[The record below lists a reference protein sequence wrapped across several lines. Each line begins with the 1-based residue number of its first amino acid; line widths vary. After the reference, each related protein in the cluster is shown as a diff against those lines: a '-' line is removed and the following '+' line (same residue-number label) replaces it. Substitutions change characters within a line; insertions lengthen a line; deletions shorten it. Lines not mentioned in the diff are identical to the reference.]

1 MIESSSDPLGARRRP
16 RILRLLGWGA
26 LALALIALLVYGGY
40 RYLLTTPWGPSFTLF
55 ADGHRAEHFQAMD
68 QVFPSVPIQAGTEV
82 RELVIDARSLPARY
96 PFAGEERETE
106 AFLARTETTG
116 LVVLRADTLVHEE
129 YRSGWSDTSPATTW
143 SVVKS
148 VVSALVGVALAEGSI
163 ESLDDPVTRYV
174 PELAGSGYDGV
185 PLRHLLTMSSG
196 VHFDESYQSTFS
208 DINWI
213 FIRSMARG
221 KPMLEYYAELERIRE
236 PGVYNEYA
244 SSDTGVLAHV
254 LARATGIPPARYL
267 ESRIW
272 QPAGME
278 TDAFWNTDRSGDEI
292 GFCCLNAVLRDW
304 ARFGLLYLED
314 GMRHRRRIL
323 PDGWVTRSVEP
334 EARHLEPG
342 PNPDSHWTF
351 GYGYKWW
358 IPEDRE
364 DGEFTAIGVYG
375 QYIYVNPARGVVV
388 VKAGTDPRFDDHDH
402 ESVALFRAIAREVG
416 RDPVSRLEAGGR

>member
-1 MIESSSDPLGARRRP
+1 M
-16 RILRLLGWGA
+16 A
-26 LALALIALLVYGGY
+26 LVALLLYGGY
-40 RYLLTTPWGPSFTLF
+40 QYLLTTPWGPSFTLF
-55 ADGHRAEHFQAMD
+55 SDGHRTEHFQAMD
-68 QVFPSVPIQAGTEV
+68 RVFPFVPVQAGSEV
-82 RELVIDARSLPARY
+82 RELVTDARPLPARY
-96 PFAGEERETE
+96 LFAGEEQEVE
-106 AFLARTETTG
+106 AFLDRTETTG
-116 LVVLRADTLVHEE
+116 LVVLRADTLVHEQ
-129 YRSGWSDTSPATTW
+129 YWSGWSETSPATTW

-148 VVSALVGVALAEGSI
+148 VVSALVGIALAEGSI
-163 ESLDDPVTRYV
+163 ESLDDSVTRYV
-174 PELAGSGYDGV
+174 PELAGSGYTGV

-196 VHFDESYQSTFS
+196 VDFDESYQSTFS

-213 FIRSMARG
+213 FVRSMASGR
-221 KPMLEYYAELERIRE
+221 PMLDYYADLERDRE
-236 PGVYNEYA
+236 PGSTMEYV

-254 LARATGIPPARYL
+254 LARATGMSPARYL
-267 ESRIW
+267 ETRIW

-278 TDAFWNTDRSGDEI
+278 SDAFWNTDRSGDEI

-314 GMRHRRRIL
+314 GVREERRIL
-323 PDGWVTRSVEP
+323 PEGWVTRSVEP
-334 EARHLEPG
+334 EAPHLEPG

-358 IPEDRE
+358 IPENRE

-416 RDPVSRLEAGGR
+416 GAGLPLEPEGRPTPPESPAT